1 VILTPGAFI
10 RVGALIV
17 VFVVLQIS
25 GVGAI
30 RLPGGSVDLI
40 PLVVAAIAI
49 FSGSVSGAL
58 AGFCTGLFLDLAVGQ
73 PVGGAALTLTLVGYF
88 VGRYR
93 EVRDPAHGLM
103 PIAVGAAAT
112 AAYVAGFALVSFML
126 EIGAS
131 VSPVVFREMLATTLL
146 NALISLP
153 FFAIVRRV
161 LRPVLIVDPLE
172 RRRRRRREQP
182 RRAGPLGLRGLEV
195 GPR

>member
-1 VILTPGAFI
+1 VIPTPGAFA
-10 RVGALIV
+10 RMAALILV
-17 VFVVLQIS
+17 AVVLQIS

-30 RLPGGSVDLI
+30 PLPGGNVDLI
-40 PLVVAAIAI
+40 PLLVAAVAI
-49 FSGSVSGAL
+49 FSGSVSGAT
-58 AGFCTGLFLDLAVGQ
+58 AGFATGLFLDLAVGQ
-73 PVGGAALTLTLVGYF
+73 PLGGAALTLTVVGYF

-93 EVRDPAHGLM
+93 EVRDPAHGLL

-112 AAYVAGFALVSFML
+112 AGYVGGFALVSFLL

-131 VSPVVFREMLATTLL
+131 VSPVVFRDMVATVLL

-172 RRRRRRREQP
+172 RRRRRAQP
-182 RRAGPLGLRGLEV
+182 RRSGPIGLRGLEV
-195 GPR
+195 